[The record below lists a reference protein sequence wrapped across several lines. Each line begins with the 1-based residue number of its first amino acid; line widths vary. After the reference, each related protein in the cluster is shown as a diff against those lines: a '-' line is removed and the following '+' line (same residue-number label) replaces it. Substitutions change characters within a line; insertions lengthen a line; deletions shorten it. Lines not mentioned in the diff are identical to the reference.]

1 MSPTKL
7 LQINPTLFSVNSN
20 GNNKSLKKKAVKP
33 ELKDN
38 KINPNRKALLAKIKD
53 FQKKERENKH
63 KTDNN
68 DLTKVNSKHNE
79 TLEKEKMIHQ
89 DIQEFEGEFN
99 KSLNFLQEL
108 SNRHSLKKREKKNK
122 TLKKTVDVGNNINL
136 ELPEELK
143 ESEIDI
149 HSIAPQQPIKTNQNI
164 LPNNTPITSSVP
176 LIMNT
181 PIINDSFIQ
190 KPLIQKP
197 IQTTPSSI
205 PLSNTSTST
214 LPTPPSPIILPTTL
228 PPPQQ
233 SILPQVSLSP
243 IVLSTPPPPYS
254 NLKGSLKPT
263 YREWL
268 QKTQKNYKQ
277 KNSNISFSDKNQISE
292 IPIQKPISNLSIT
305 SNGTKHNIQNN
316 NQTRSKNNK
325 SNIVLTKIPIEKINK
340 KTRTI
345 KYTLGKKGNKIG
357 VLIKNSNTRK
367 KIKDDFLKLKK
378 KNISEIK
385 DALRNK
391 NLIKA
396 GTLAPNDVLR
406 EIYEQSILTGDVV
419 NKNKDALIH
428 NYFSDK

>member
-1 MSPTKL
+1 MSPIKL

-20 GNNKSLKKKAVKP
+20 GNNKSLKKKAIKP
-33 ELKDN
+33 EIKDT
-38 KINPNRKALLAKIKD
+38 KINSNRKALLAKIKD

-63 KTDNN
+63 KNEKN
-68 DLTKVNSKHNE
+68 GSKNSGLYEVPNSI
-79 TLEKEKMIHQ
+79 TQ
-89 DIQEFEGEFN
+89 DIQDFEGEFN

-108 SNRHSLKKREKKNK
+108 SNKHTLKKRDKKNR
-122 TLKKTVDVGNNINL
+122 TLKNHTDVGNNVNL
-136 ELPEELK
+136 ELPQELK
-143 ESEIDI
+143 EAEINI
-149 HSIAPQQPIKTNQNI
+149 HVPINQPIKIHENIRVTNGGQ
-164 LPNNTPITSSVP
+164 TQSSVSVP
-176 LIMNT
+176 NIQSPT
-181 PIINDSFIQ
+181 PNIDPFIQ
-190 KPLIQKP
+190 KPIIVP
-197 IQTTPSSI
+197 VPNDIVANISSESTSHVI
-205 PLSNTSTST
+205 SQENSQLQCTST
-214 LPTPPSPIILPTTL
+214 P
-228 PPPQQ
+228 
-233 SILPQVSLSP
+233 ILPQVALSP
-243 IVLSTPPPPYS
+243 LILSTPPPPYS

-268 QKTQKNYKQ
+268 QKTQKNYRQ
-277 KNSNISFSDKNQISE
+277 KNENISFSDKNQISE
-292 IPIQKPISNLSIT
+292 IPNLSTIT
-305 SNGTKHNIQNN
+305 NEPQNYPKNN
-316 NQTRSKNNK
+316 NQYKIKNNK
-325 SNIVLTKIPIEKINK
+325 SNMVLTKVPVEKINK

-385 DALRNK
+385 DTLRNK

>member
-20 GNNKSLKKKAVKP
+20 GNSKSLKNKTIKP
-33 ELKDN
+33 ELKDT

-53 FQKKERENKH
+53 FQKKERENKQPL
-63 KTDNN
+63 KQNN
-68 DLTKVNSKHNE
+68 SDSTTSDSVNE
-79 TLEKEKMIHQ
+79 
-89 DIQEFEGEFN
+89 DIQDFEGEFN

-108 SNRHSLKKREKKNK
+108 SNKHTLKKRDKKNR
-122 TLKKTVDVGNNINL
+122 TLKKPIDVGNNISL
-136 ELPEELK
+136 ELPQELK
-143 ESEIDI
+143 DTEITI
-149 HSIAPQQPIKTNQNI
+149 QTSTNQPIKINHQE
-164 LPNNTPITSSVP
+164 PIS
-176 LIMNT
+176 IIT
-181 PIINDSFIQ
+181 PIIDPLMQ

-197 IQTTPSSI
+197 IPVHNPVVNISSQPNI
-205 PLSNTSTST
+205 PLQ
-214 LPTPPSPIILPTTL
+214 PSL
-228 PPPQQ
+228 
-233 SILPQVSLSP
+233 SVLPQVALSP
-243 IVLSTPPPPYS
+243 VVLSTPPPPYS

-277 KNSNISFSDKNQISE
+277 KNGNISFSDKNQISE
-292 IPIQKPISNLSIT
+292 LSNLSTI
-305 SNGTKHNIQNN
+305 SIENKNNIQNN
-316 NQTRSKNNK
+316 NHNRNKTNK
-325 SNIVLTKIPIEKINK
+325 SGVVLTKVPIEKINK
-340 KTRTI
+340 KTRTL

-367 KIKDDFLKLKK
+367 KIKDDFLKLKR

>member
-20 GNNKSLKKKAVKP
+20 GNSKSLKKKTIKP
-33 ELKDN
+33 ELKDT

-53 FQKKERENKH
+53 FQKKERENKQPL
-63 KTDNN
+63 KQNN
-68 DLTKVNSKHNE
+68 SSSTTSESVNE
-79 TLEKEKMIHQ
+79 

-108 SNRHSLKKREKKNK
+108 SNKHTLKKRDKKNR
-122 TLKKTVDVGNNINL
+122 TLKKPIDVGNNISL
-136 ELPEELK
+136 ELPQELK
-143 ESEIDI
+143 DTEITI
-149 HSIAPQQPIKTNQNI
+149 QVPTNQPIKTHQ
-164 LPNNTPITSSVP
+164 PE
-176 LIMNT
+176 
-181 PIINDSFIQ
+181 PIIDPLMQ

-197 IQTTPSSI
+197 IQVPNPVPNPVVNI
-205 PLSNTSTST
+205 PLQ
-214 LPTPPSPIILPTTL
+214 PSLSL
-228 PPPQQ
+228 
-233 SILPQVSLSP
+233 LPQVALSP
-243 IVLSTPPPPYS
+243 LVLSTPPPPYS

-277 KNSNISFSDKNQISE
+277 KNENITFSDKNQISE
-292 IPIQKPISNLSIT
+292 ISNLSTI
-305 SNGTKHNIQNN
+305 SNETKNKIQHNNHN
-316 NQTRSKNNK
+316 RNKTNK
-325 SNIVLTKIPIEKINK
+325 SGIVLTKVPIEKINK
-340 KTRTI
+340 KTRTL

-367 KIKDDFLKLKK
+367 KIKDDFLKLKR